1 MSIFSKQSLIFLSSS
16 SYQYSFV

>member
-1 MSIFSKQSLIFLSSS
+1 MSICSKQSLIFLSSS